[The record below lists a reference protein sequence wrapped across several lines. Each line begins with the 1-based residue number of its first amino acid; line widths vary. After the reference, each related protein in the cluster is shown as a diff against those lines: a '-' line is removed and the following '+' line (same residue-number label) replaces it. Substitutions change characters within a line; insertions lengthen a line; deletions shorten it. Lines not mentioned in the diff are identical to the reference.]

1 MPVLRQ
7 LPRWA
12 WIGGGALAFIA
23 GIVNAA
29 GYMGFRHQSITN
41 MTGSTTLL
49 GVSLGTA
56 DHGETMHWAIAIA
69 AFVLGA
75 TLSGAIVQ
83 KSALKLGRRYG
94 VALVLES
101 LLLFAAVPLLD
112 VGSSVGLYL
121 ASIAIGL
128 QNGMASTY
136 SGMVFRT
143 THVTGMLT
151 DLGIYLGHR
160 LRGLEVDTLRVR
172 VCVLVSGSFMLGG
185 IAGALLFRVMQEH
198 TLLIPAALTGL
209 CGLAYGI
216 YSHYT
221 RPSAST
227 GPAATGSQN

>member
-12 WIGGGALAFIA
+12 WVGGGTLAFIA

-41 MTGSTTLL
+41 LTGSTSLL
-49 GVSLGTA
+49 GVSLGMA
-56 DHGETMHWAIAIA
+56 DHGEAWHWALSIG

-75 TLSGAIVQ
+75 IFSGLIVQ
-83 KSALKLGRRYG
+83 QRTLMLGRRYG

-112 VGSSVGLYL
+112 AGNSVGLYL
-121 ASIAIGL
+121 ASMAAGL

-143 THVTGMLT
+143 THVSGMFT
-151 DLGIYLGHR
+151 DLGIYIGQR
-160 LRGLEVDTLRVR
+160 LRGLQVDTLRIR
-172 VCVLVSGSFMLGG
+172 VCVLVIGSFMLGSV
-185 IAGALLFRVMQEH
+185 AGALLFRVLQER
-198 TLLIPAALTGL
+198 TLLIPAVLTGL
-209 CGLAYGI
+209 CGVS
-216 YSHYT
+216 YSLYCQYARKADKTIDTH
-221 RPSAST
+221 
-227 GPAATGSQN
+227 